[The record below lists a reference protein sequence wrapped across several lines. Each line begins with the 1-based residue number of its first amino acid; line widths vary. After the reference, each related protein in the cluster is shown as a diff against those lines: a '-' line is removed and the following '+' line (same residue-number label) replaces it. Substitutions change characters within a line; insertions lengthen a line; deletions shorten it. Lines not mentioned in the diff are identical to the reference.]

1 MSNSQIEVQG
11 HCASGFEAVRDAF
24 IDNFEKYDE
33 VGAATS
39 VVIDGEM
46 VVDIW
51 AGHMD
56 AERSR
61 DWQQDTLVHVMSST
75 KGIVSL
81 IAHQLVERG
90 LLDLDA
96 PVAKY
101 WKGFAQAGKED
112 LPVRYLLTHQAGLP
126 APDQMLPSGATTDWD
141 LMIKTYESQ
150 TPIWKP
156 GEKFG
161 YHANAFGFLV
171 GQVIRGATGKTAGQL
186 IKEQIADPL
195 GVDFLLGFG
204 PEYDDRIAELL
215 DLPPAPPG
223 VLTLVDAFMEDPNSL
238 LVRTFIPSM
247 PSPEYSFNSRAI
259 RAAEIP
265 ALNGHTNARSLAK
278 IYGALARGGTID
290 GIEII
295 KPETLAHAV
304 KEQVG
309 GIDEVLQG
317 ELHFGLGFMLA
328 LPSPENVVGPNTFGH
343 FGYGGSV
350 GCADPDCK
358 LGFGYTMN
366 QLGHGAVPMFLH
378 MTYEG
383 AAEPD
388 PRAASI
394 LRAVYASI

>member
-1 MSNSQIEVQG
+1 MSNSQIEIQG
-11 HCASGFEAVRDAF
+11 HCASGFEAVGDAF

-96 PVAKY
+96 PVSEY
-101 WKGFAQAGKED
+101 WEGFARAGKEE

-126 APDQMLPSGATTDWD
+126 APDQMLPPGATTDWD
-141 LMIKTYESQ
+141 LMVKTLESQ

-171 GQVIRGATGKTAGQL
+171 GQVIRGATGKTVGQL

-204 PEYDDRIAELL
+204 PEYDDRIADLL

-223 VLTLVDAFMEDPNSL
+223 VLTLV
-238 LVRTFIPSM
+238 
-247 PSPEYSFNSRAI
+247 
-259 RAAEIP
+259 
-265 ALNGHTNARSLAK
+265 
-278 IYGALARGGTID
+278 
-290 GIEII
+290 
-295 KPETLAHAV
+295 
-304 KEQVG
+304 
-309 GIDEVLQG
+309 
-317 ELHFGLGFMLA
+317 
-328 LPSPENVVGPNTFGH
+328 
-343 FGYGGSV
+343 
-350 GCADPDCK
+350 
-358 LGFGYTMN
+358 
-366 QLGHGAVPMFLH
+366 
-378 MTYEG
+378 
-383 AAEPD
+383 
-388 PRAASI
+388 
-394 LRAVYASI
+394 